1 MSEIVSLKEFILL
14 LDTNEVHHILI
25 EIRKSVDAIERL
37 ENDLYK
43 INIFELKLEIQ

>member
-1 MSEIVSLKEFILL
+1 MLL
-14 LDTNEVHHILI
+14 YANEVGHILT
-25 EIRKSVDAIERL
+25 EFRKNVDGIERL